1 MEFANKVH
9 EETHAKLEEYL
20 QELFDDPY
28 LDPETHHFYVRYGST
43 VLEIAIEPYGP
54 EDAVVTIMSYC
65 VQGVRIA
72 EELLTGLLALNH
84 RLPFGAFSLVGKD
97 IFISHSLFGRTLN
110 RANLITAIAAVAT
123 VADDYDDR
131 IVARYGGQTA
141 LERIQDTGGLKQRK
155 AQPARSRS

>member
-1 MEFANKVH
+1 MEFANKIQ

-20 QELFDDPY
+20 QELFDEPY
-28 LDPETHHFYVRYGST
+28 HDLETHHFYVQYGST
-43 VLEIAIEPYGP
+43 VLEISNEPYGP

-65 VQGVRIA
+65 AQGVRVE
-72 EELLTGLLALNH
+72 EELLAGLLDLNH
-84 RLPFGAFSLVGKD
+84 RLPFGAFSMVGND

-110 RANLITAIAAVAT
+110 RANLITAISAVAT

-155 AQPARSRS
+155 AQPARGRA